1 MTADLDVDRAR
12 VLAYRIDAQQFDR
25 ADRRPAELAVL
36 DLGVQDTP
44 YGSARLALAA
54 RTTAALDDDAITL
67 VWAARGAPHLHRRAD
82 LPALAAALWPLGDA
96 DAGRRIASTQVKGA
110 AALGLAAFR
119 AAADAFREVVRAP
132 MSKGEVSTEVSA
144 RVPAAVSYA
153 CRTCQATHISGALFQ
168 QAGLAGG
175 VQVAVAGS
183 TTRLAPIADW
193 SGVPERAVGTATLVR
208 TYLRLLG
215 PATPA
220 EAAKFLGIARAEL
233 RQVWPDDLVEVRV
246 DGRPAWLPPERLSR
260 LRDAPAPRL
269 VRLLPPGD
277 PYLQAR
283 DRDLLVPEPSRHAQ
297 VWRMIGNPGALLVDG
312 EILGTW
318 RARLA
323 GRTRLDVTVTPF
335 AALPGRVRSAID
347 AEAGR
352 LAAARGAADVRVTV
366 EE

>member
-1 MTADLDVDRAR
+1 MTGELDVDRAR
-12 VLAYRIDAQQFDR
+12 VLAYRIDAQQLAR
-25 ADRRPAELAVL
+25 VDRRPAELAVL

-54 RTTAALDDDAITL
+54 RTTAALDDDSIAL
-67 VWAARGAPHLHRRAD
+67 VWAARGAPHLHRRSD
-82 LPALAAALWPLGDA
+82 LPALAAALWPLSDA

-110 AALGLAAFR
+110 AALGLKAFHAAAVAFR
-119 AAADAFREVVRAP
+119 AVVRTP
-132 MSKGEVSTEVSA
+132 LPRGEVSTEVSA
-144 RVPAAVSYA
+144 RVPAPLTYA

-175 VQVAVAGS
+175 VQLQLAGS

-193 SGVPERAVGTATLVR
+193 PAVPEHAVGTSALVR

-220 EAAKFLGIARAEL
+220 EAAKFLGTSQADV
-233 RQVWPDDLVEVRV
+233 RQVWPDDLVAVRV
-246 DGRPAWLPPERLSR
+246 DGRPAWLPPEQLPR

-297 VWRMIGNPGALLVDG
+297 VWRAIGNPGVLLVDG
-312 EILGTW
+312 EVLGTW

-323 GRTRLDVTVTPF
+323 GRTRLDVSVTRF
-335 AALPGRVRSAID
+335 APLPDRIRSAID
-347 AEAGR
+347 DEAGR

-366 EE
+366 EQ